1 MNAYSPCNGGGPMYG
16 PVQFMSETSLI
27 AQEVEGDNRRAMEN
41 RRICTTATSIAALAC
56 MNEVR
61 VLDPVNSR

>member
-1 MNAYSPCNGGGPMYG
+1 MYG
-16 PVQFMSETSLI
+16 PVQFMSETALK
-27 AQEVEGDNRRAMEN
+27 AQEVEGDNRRAMKN
-41 RRICTTATSIAALAC
+41 RRICTTATSIAALAY